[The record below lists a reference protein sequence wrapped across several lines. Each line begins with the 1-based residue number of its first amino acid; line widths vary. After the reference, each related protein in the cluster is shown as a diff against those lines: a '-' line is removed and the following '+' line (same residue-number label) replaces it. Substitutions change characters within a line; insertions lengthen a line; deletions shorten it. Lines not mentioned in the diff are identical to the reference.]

1 MSMSHFAI
9 TTLQKREESTTATVE
24 NTELTEWA
32 RTALLIELRKPRRA
46 DVQSLRTLAASRIL
60 AATGEGEA

>member
-1 MSMSHFAI
+1 MSMSHSAI
-9 TTLQKREESTTATVE
+9 TTLRREEATTAIVE

-46 DVQSLRTLAASRIL
+46 EVQSLRTLAASRIL
-60 AATGEGEA
+60 AATEEGNA

>member
-9 TTLQKREESTTATVE
+9 TTLERERSTTATVE

-46 DVQSLRTLAASRIL
+46 EVQSLRTLAASRIL
-60 AATGEGEA
+60 AATEEGKA